1 MAICAGPDATP
12 LGAHYQI
19 EYCVVHRLIAM
30 VQTLCSGSSNSHRH
44 FTYKNHVQ
52 TVGHKHQGPESSFA
66 FSSCVTIS
74 VNAIHKLKS
83 RPTWKNH
90 TGICDSLRTW
100 PQSGGCLHCDV
111 LHFVELS
118 HKRRDHTHTAS
129 ISKKLSRF
137 VINLFFQWK
146 NEVHFS
152 SDFQA
157 STPTRTNLPPLTQGE
172 ILTDSHFQGCYKNL
186 SKSEMI
192 CNECQGWELNLQK

>member
-1 MAICAGPDATP
+1 MNPIHISLRIQRKLLLAHLMNLTATILGQKQRIKITLFFIINKNWPSALGLMP
-12 LGAHYQI
+12 LPLVLTIKQNTVQSTDSLQWYKRSA
-19 EYCVVHRLIAM
+19 VVALIHTGVLLTKTTCRLW
-30 VQTLCSGSSNSHRH
+30 VTS
-44 FTYKNHVQ
+44 T
-52 TVGHKHQGPESSFA
+52 QGPESSFA

-118 HKRRDHTHTAS
+118 HKKRDHTHTAS

-137 VINLFFQWK
+137 VINLFFQ
-146 NEVHFS
+146 
-152 SDFQA
+152 
-157 STPTRTNLPPLTQGE
+157 
-172 ILTDSHFQGCYKNL
+172 
-186 SKSEMI
+186 
-192 CNECQGWELNLQK
+192 